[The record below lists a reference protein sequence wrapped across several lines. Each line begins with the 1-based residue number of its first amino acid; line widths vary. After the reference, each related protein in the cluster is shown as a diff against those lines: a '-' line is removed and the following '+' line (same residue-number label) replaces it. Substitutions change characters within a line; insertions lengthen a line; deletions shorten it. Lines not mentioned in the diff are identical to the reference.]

1 MFAVPVVGIWKR
13 QGERVAEHRFALLK
27 CDAMLSGISDGFL
40 GVPLK
45 LHTLVSHHPL
55 GIAVIRLHE

>member
-27 CDAMLSGISDGFL
+27 CDAMLSSVSGGFL
-40 GVPLK
+40 GVPLI
-45 LHTLVSHHPL
+45 LHVLVFHLPL
-55 GIAVIRLHE
+55 GMAIIRLH